1 MDDHNLYP
9 IMFQYSN
16 DIPQWLV
23 KSHIPLYVLTM
34 AHGETSNPWSN
45 YGTLDRRRIA
55 FLAQTLI
62 RFSGLWSEALDTA
75 KLRGSLESDGGGV
88 MMVMVM
94 VMTRTTLL

>member
-1 MDDHNLYP
+1 MNPSIRVYNPMMFGLTHYGMDDQAIYIHLYP

-34 AHGETSNPWSN
+34 AHGETSTPWSN
-45 YGTLDRRRIA
+45 YATLDRRRIA

-62 RFSGLWSEALDTA
+62 RFSGLWSEAQA
-75 KLRGSLESDGGGV
+75 
-88 MMVMVM
+88 
-94 VMTRTTLL
+94 